1 VVRPNKRKRRI
12 FEKVK
17 RLFYLKYHI
26 VAILDYMI
34 ILKVSVTSYRA
45 ADCTTLRRMLKSLSS
60 FPGSVFEADRGFD
73 AEYIF
78 KKVYSLMMFPNIKQ
92 KKKGKGRGRRLRYR
106 SNASK
111 NFDFKLYRWRGMT
124 EAIFGAEESKDQRL
138 HTRFRKDENRER
150 WGTIIAIG
158 WDLKVLNR
166 LRCTKE
172 LGMEVKSIIR
182 N

>member
-1 VVRPNKRKRRI
+1 MYPSAEVLGLCYHSPYCPYTTGSFKSGNPYKPIYSGTADYGVESDRYETVVRPNRRKRRI

-26 VAILDYMI
+26 VAILDYLI

-92 KKKGKGRGRRLRYR
+92 KKEKGR
-106 SNASK
+106 
-111 NFDFKLYRWRGMT
+111 
-124 EAIFGAEESKDQRL
+124 E
-138 HTRFRKDENRER
+138 RKD
-150 WGTIIAIG
+150 TSKYT
-158 WDLKVLNR
+158 LLS
-166 LRCTKE
+166 T
-172 LGMEVKSIIR
+172 
-182 N
+182 